1 MIPPSVNPLI
11 PQVLAIVG
19 DKPLALLDSIR
30 HVTCSLV
37 LTAVLSEGV
46 PFRRQNLLL
55 PCDLSTNSAFDILK
69 QPIRTTEKLSPGKAS
84 GPRILKFPS
93 GVGVFLR

>member
-19 DKPLALLDSIR
+19 DVPLALLDSIR
-30 HVTCSLV
+30 HVTCSLA
-37 LTAVLSEGV
+37 LAAMLGESV
-46 PFRRQNLLL
+46 PFRRQIFLL

-69 QPIRTTEKLSPGKAS
+69 QPVRTMEKLSQGKRAAHVS
-84 GPRILKFPS
+84 
-93 GVGVFLR
+93 